1 MFLMFSLQPHGLQ
14 HARSPC
20 PSSSPRVCPSSC
32 PLNWWYHSNISSS
45 AALFFCLQ
53 SFPASGSF
61 PVSQLFTSGGQ
72 SIGDLYLST
81 HLYLEREKAIIKNWL
96 IWLWIH
102 SMSWQARHWELMVW
116 FQLEFEGLRTRR
128 ASSRPT
134 GSSRGKADVPF
145 QIWRQENHNS
155 QFDSS

>member
-1 MFLMFSLQPHGLQ
+1 MSNSLQSHGLQ
-14 HARSPC
+14 HTRLPC
-20 PSSSPRVCPSSC
+20 PSSAPGACSNSC
-32 PLNWWYHSNISSS
+32 LLNQWCHSTISSS
-45 AALFFCLQ
+45 AVPFSSCPQFF
-53 SFPASGSF
+53 PESGSF
-61 PVSQLFTSGGQ
+61 PLSQLFTSGGQ

>member
-1 MFLMFSLQPHGLQ
+1 MTPWTAAHQASLSFTISQSFSNSH
-14 HARSPC
+14 
-20 PSSSPRVCPSSC
+20 
-32 PLNWWYHSNISSS
+32 PLSQWYHPTILSS